1 MIFRRGNIF
10 FVEYADGT
18 VGSEQKAGRPAIIVS
33 NNRINRRSD
42 VLEVVFLTTR
52 KKCTAATHVTIKS
65 TGVSSTA
72 LCEQVHS
79 VSRQRFGSYFGK
91 CTPGELKRIDEAL
104 LISLGITRKN

>member
-18 VGSEQKAGRPAIIVS
+18 IGSEQKADRPAIIVS
-33 NNRINRRSD
+33 NNRINRRGD
-42 VLEVVFLTTR
+42 VLEVVY
-52 KKCTAATHVTIKS
+52 VTIKS

-91 CTPGELKRIDEAL
+91 CTPGELKKIDEAL

>member
-18 VGSEQKAGRPAIIVS
+18 IGSEQKAGRPAIIVS

-42 VLEVVFLTTR
+42 VLEVVY
-52 KKCTAATHVTIKS
+52 VTIKS

-79 VSRQRFGSYFGK
+79 VSRQRFGSYFEK

-104 LISLGITRKN
+104 LISLGITRKNFLFSIFSYQK